1 MLNEEKIK
9 LMTSIAMFEQ
19 KEGKKIFPLSCY
31 FRSDYISRHL
41 LGAFFGYTLC
51 CLLGLVLWVL
61 YHLEELLADIR
72 VDMLLSVGQ
81 WFVMIYGIGLVL
93 YLLVTA
99 VVYWRRYEYSVT
111 GMRIYISKLRR
122 LEKRY
127 EYQNKV
133 KEMSKEGVRYDRSS
147 GI

>member
-1 MLNEEKIK
+1 MEDL
-9 LMTSIAMFEQ
+9 
-19 KEGKKIFPLSCY
+19 
-31 FRSDYISRHL
+31 
-41 LGAFFGYTLC
+41 
-51 CLLGLVLWVL
+51 
-61 YHLEELLADIR
+61 LEELLADIR
-72 VDMLLSVGQ
+72 VDMLLSVGK